1 MLDQINNE
9 LSAYSQKWN
18 ELLKTISNKEFF
30 QGLKQVAV
38 GWKVADRT
46 EYDKLYSEIHDQCD
60 RIIET
65 WMNGRWVA
73 KMHLKDSSFT
83 GGIEII
89 KVMERR
95 PGSTDAVG
103 LDHVDFYSKDNNI
116 QQALEAEP
124 DLKWSIENND
134 VIAGYEWLSVWF
146 NGTEAKIKSDTVL
159 DIIVK
164 ELEEINDHIKA

>member
-1 MLDQINNE
+1 MLDQITGE
-9 LSAYSQKWN
+9 LNTYTQKWN
-18 ELLKTISNKEFF
+18 ALIGRVQNKSFFEALKP
-30 QGLKQVAV
+30 VAV

-46 EYDKLYSEIHDQCD
+46 EYDKLYAEIHDQCD
-60 RIIET
+60 RTIET

-73 KMHLKDSSFT
+73 KMHLKDASLT

-89 KVMERR
+89 KIMERR
-95 PGSTDAVG
+95 PGSTDALG
-103 LDHVDFYSKDNNI
+103 LDHVDYYSEDSHI
-116 QQALEAEP
+116 QQALEAES
-124 DLKWSIENND
+124 DIKWSVESND

-146 NGTEAKIKSDTVL
+146 DNTEAKIKSDTVL